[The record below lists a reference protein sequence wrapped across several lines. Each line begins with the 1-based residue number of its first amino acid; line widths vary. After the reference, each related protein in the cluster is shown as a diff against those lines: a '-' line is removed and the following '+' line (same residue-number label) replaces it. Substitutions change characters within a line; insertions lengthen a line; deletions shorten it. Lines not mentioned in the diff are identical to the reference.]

1 MDPFCRGASPRCS
14 PYCKQLQKST
24 KMGFYLP
31 EKLSEELPGLPLL
44 NTNWQCALTHFE
56 RLLTSVLLI
65 IALFAHLPELSH
77 PLPSSSPVTITL
89 HRCWLSPHHEQ
100 GWGHGEDVPHSLHLC
115 PPLLSQSPPKP
126 VPCNV
131 LPVSIWL
138 TGTATINMMNNN
150 IIKIGHSSS

>member
-1 MDPFCRGASPRCS
+1 MDPFCRGASPRRS

-89 HRCWLSPHHEQ
+89 HRCKSLSPPWTRMRAWR
-100 GWGHGEDVPHSLHLC
+100 GC
-115 PPLLSQSPPKP
+115 APLTAPMSSPAVTESPEASA
-126 VPCNV
+126 
-131 LPVSIWL
+131 LQ
-138 TGTATINMMNNN
+138 GTACVYLTHRHCRNQYDE
-150 IIKIGHSSS
+150 